1 MLSNELISIILPAL
15 TAGLIIAITHAPLG
29 LEVLKRGIIFID
41 LAIAQF
47 AGLGVVFA
55 NILWHEPAWWLTQ
68 SLALAFA
75 LLAAIIFRFVEKKLP
90 QEQEA
95 IIGSSFVLSASV
107 ALLVLAD
114 RPHGGEEI
122 QHLLSGQILF
132 VTWRDVMMHAP
143 IYAVILALWF
153 FKPDKA
159 RQGNWFYLLF
169 AVAITSSVQL
179 VGVYVVFA
187 SLILPAIAA
196 VPYIKKQAVAWACGV
211 ASILLGIL
219 ASIITDAPAGSLI
232 VIAYATTALF
242 VRIVNIFHIRA
253 IKS

>member
-1 MLSNELISIILPAL
+1 MLSNELISIVLPAL

-55 NILWHEPAWWLTQ
+55 NILWHEPAWWLVQ
-68 SLALAFA
+68 SLALVFA
-75 LLAAIIFRFVEKKLP
+75 LLAAMLFRVVEKKLP
-90 QEQEA
+90 QEQES
-95 IIGSSFVLSASV
+95 IIGSSFVVAASV
-107 ALLVLAD
+107 ALLILSD

-132 VTWRDVMMHAP
+132 VTWKDVMMHAP
-143 IYAVILALWF
+143 IYGIILALWF
-153 FKPDKA
+153 FLPNKV
-159 RQGNWFYLLF
+159 RQGNLFYLLF

-196 VPYIKKQAVAWACGV
+196 SPYTKKQAVAWACGIT
-211 ASILLGIL
+211 SILLGIL
-219 ASIITDAPAGSLI
+219 ASIVTDAPAGSVI
-232 VIAYATTALF
+232 VIAYVMTASGI
-242 VRIVNIFHIRA
+242 RIAKGRQF
-253 IKS
+253 